1 MRFSGRRGRPERKDE
16 LRINHHIRAKE
27 VRVIDQDGKMLGV
40 MSTMQAV
47 RDAQDA
53 GLDLVEIG
61 PKSDPPVCK
70 IADYGKLR
78 YEKTKKEKEQKKAQ
92 HQIKV
97 KEVKFKPTIDEHDFQ
112 FKLKHAR
119 EFIMKG
125 NKVRVA
131 CFFRGR
137 EIVHPEVGKKVMQR
151 MIDELAD
158 ISQVESSQFMGKTL
172 ATTLAPISKKK
183 GKTPVKENENVK
195 S

>member
-1 MRFSGRRGRPERKDE
+1 MRFSGKRGRQERKDE
-16 LRINHHIRAKE
+16 LKINHHIRARE
-27 VRVIDQDGKMLGV
+27 VRVIDENGKMLGV
-40 MSTMQAV
+40 MGTMQAV
-47 RDAQDA
+47 RLAQDA

-61 PKSDPPVCK
+61 PNSQPPVCK

-119 EFIMKG
+119 EFILKG
-125 NKVRVA
+125 NKVRLS

-137 EIVHPEVGKKVMQR
+137 EIVHPEAGKKVMQR
-151 MIDELAD
+151 MIDDLED
-158 ISQVESSQFMGKTL
+158 IAQVESSQFMGKTL
-172 ATTLAPISKKK
+172 ASTLAPFSKKK
-183 GKTPVKENENVK
+183 GKTTKENENVK
-195 S
+195 N